1 MKDRSNEDVT
11 LKPPDRP
18 EPSAKPPDR
27 PKLWSNFVVARQAYL
42 DKLMA
47 DPPTASDTRCV
58 CQAAFVAVTWLPK
71 PCDAY

>member
-11 LKPPDRP
+11 L
-18 EPSAKPPDR
+18 KPPDR

-71 PCDAY
+71 PCDAC